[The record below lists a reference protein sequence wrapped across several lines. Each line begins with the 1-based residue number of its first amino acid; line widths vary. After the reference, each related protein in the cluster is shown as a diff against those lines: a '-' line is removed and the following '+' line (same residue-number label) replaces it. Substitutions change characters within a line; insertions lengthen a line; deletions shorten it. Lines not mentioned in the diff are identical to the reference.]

1 VRDPEARS
9 GADLK
14 RAGFHSVALLCVAAC
29 ATPAVAQRR
38 LDLGVTATALYDS
51 NVARAN
57 DEQALA
63 RGLVQED
70 FRFTPAATL
79 DMFIPAV
86 GRHGVFANGFAGY
99 DFYARNTRLN
109 RERIELRSGL
119 NLRFAQCRS
128 DIFGSLSRRQSEL
141 GDITLGPTDN
151 SETLRS
157 VTFEGRCERPTGLN
171 PRFSLFYEEGR
182 NSEER
187 RRRSNLDRF
196 RAEAGLGYS
205 NVALGTFGIFGRYQD
220 ARFPERPFLI
230 GGMIGEDGFEAYT
243 VGVSYERQ
251 IGTALR
257 GLVEAGYITVEPD
270 RPDLPQFD
278 GLTARAELL
287 FNPLGRL
294 TGRLE
299 AAREVDSS
307 NRIDVSYFVE
317 NRIQG
322 SLEYRISPATIAE
335 AGLAYRDREFEGA
348 SQSDLS
354 ITQEETKSVFAA
366 LTMQLTPK
374 VSLRFEAEHEER
386 TTDNDLFDYQST
398 QLGVT
403 TALKF

>member
-1 VRDPEARS
+1 
-9 GADLK
+9 
-14 RAGFHSVALLCVAAC
+14 
-29 ATPAVAQRR
+29 
-38 LDLGVTATALYDS
+38 VTATALYDS

-79 DMFIPAV
+79 DMFIPVV

-99 DFYARNTRLN
+99 DFYDRNTRLN

-141 GDITLGPTDN
+141 GDITLGPIDN

-220 ARFPERPFLI
+220 
-230 GGMIGEDGFEAYT
+230 
-243 VGVSYERQ
+243 
-251 IGTALR
+251 
-257 GLVEAGYITVEPD
+257 
-270 RPDLPQFD
+270 LPQFD

-335 AGLAYRDREFEGA
+335 AGVAYRDREFEGA